1 MTIHYGGADA
11 GSNKKA
17 RHPKPG
23 VTGVSRSHRAHR
35 RKSDAGKARR
45 GNPRIHCGQHM
56 RPLGGR
62 MYRCDRCA
70 ATKSLEV
77 S

>member
-1 MTIHYGGADA
+1 MGRTKEAHR
-11 GSNKKA
+11 GSDKKA

-23 VTGVSRSHRAHR
+23 VTGVSRHWWKDRMRWERS
-35 RKSDAGKARR
+35 GKARR
-45 GNPRIHCGQHM
+45 GNPRIHCGEHM